1 VKFAL
6 VGNGYWGSKLLR
18 NLVALVGGERVVVAE
33 PSDARRAAAVASHP
47 AIGTSRSLDEVLDD
61 PDVGA
66 VVLATPVTTHAE
78 LTEAAL
84 TAGRDV
90 LVEKP
95 LTASVATSRRLVAVA
110 EAHGRVLMVGHT
122 FLFSPRVQ
130 WIASYLHGGGADQIH
145 YLTSSRLNLGIHR
158 SDVNVIWDLAP
169 HDFSVVFHLLGEFP
183 VTIATST
190 RAIVHP
196 GHPDTAFMNLT
207 FPSGVIAEVAVSW
220 LAPRKV
226 RTLTLVA
233 DSGMLVY
240 DDVDPEEPVKIHD
253 RGVVIDD
260 SADFGLHQLTYR
272 YGDTRSPH
280 IPVEEPLARQLAH
293 FESAVRRRTTPIS
306 DGRFGHQVVAALEAA
321 DRSWR
326 DGGTPAVVDAGIDE
340 LAVRE

>member
-1 VKFAL
+1 
-6 VGNGYWGSKLLR
+6 
-18 NLVALVGGERVVVAE
+18 
-33 PSDARRAAAVASHP
+33 
-47 AIGTSRSLDEVLDD
+47 
-61 PDVGA
+61 
-66 VVLATPVTTHAE
+66 
-78 LTEAAL
+78 
-84 TAGRDV
+84 
-90 LVEKP
+90 
-95 LTASVATSRRLVAVA
+95 
-110 EAHGRVLMVGHT
+110 
-122 FLFSPRVQ
+122 
-130 WIASYLHGGGADQIH
+130 
-145 YLTSSRLNLGIHR
+145 LNLGIHR

-169 HDFSVVFHLLGEFP
+169 HDFSVVFHLLDEFP
-183 VTIATST
+183 TTISTST
-190 RAIVHP
+190 RSIVHP

-280 IPVEEPLARQLAH
+280 IPVEEPLSLQLAH
-293 FESAVRRRTTPIS
+293 FESAVRERTRPIS
-306 DGRFGHQVVAALEAA
+306 DGRFGLHVVAALEAA

-326 DGGTPAVVDAGIDE
+326 DGGAPTVVDAGIDQ
-340 LAVRE
+340 LAVWE